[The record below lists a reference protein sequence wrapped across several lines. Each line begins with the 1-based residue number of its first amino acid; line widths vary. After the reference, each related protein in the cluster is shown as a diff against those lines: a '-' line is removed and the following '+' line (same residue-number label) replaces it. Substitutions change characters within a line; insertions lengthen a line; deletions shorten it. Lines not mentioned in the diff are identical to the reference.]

1 MSMKHLLIYFSTFTE
16 GILNLRLD
24 LEPSESCNKFEDE
37 LRFFPDFSIVFL
49 GNFEI
54 SDTLMGSVAG

>member
-1 MSMKHLLIYFSTFTE
+1 MGKLPYSGRI
-16 GILNLRLD
+16 NLRLD

-37 LRFFPDFSIVFL
+37 FRFFPDFSIVFL